1 MKTEYVRKW
10 PKLNPGEQI
19 RIKNKLTGQ
28 YAFKP
33 KGSSSGWR
41 WHDTKATVW
50 DNFTGPG
57 HILGQFTK
65 FEMNKDQKYPVRYN
79 HASQQVLA
87 PGIESVEIEIVTFTV
102 IRTIDAAEQYEERK
116 RAIQDEEYRRNTRDL
131 TRWSGSDLIDSLVKA
146 KGDIWF
152 RSFLVAHHINVHID
166 VSSLNV
172 GRLTIQKEQVKFLEK
187 RILESL

>member
-102 IRTIDAAEQYEERK
+102 IRTIDAAEQYEDRK
-116 RAIQDEEYRRNTRDL
+116 KAIEEEDYRRNQRDL
-131 TRWSGSDLIDSLVKA
+131 TRWSGSNLLDSILKA
-146 KGDIWF
+146 KGQQWWRRKLAEIASQDYPEL
-152 RSFLVAHHINVHID
+152 ST
-166 VSSLNV
+166 LNA
-172 GRLTIQKEQVKFLEK
+172 GRLTIQNNQIKNLEK

>member
-1 MKTEYVRKW
+1 MSDYVRKW

-19 RIKNKLTGQ
+19 RIKNTLTGQ

-33 KGSSSGWR
+33 KGGSSGWR

-65 FEMNKDQKYPVRYN
+65 FGMAKD
-79 HASQQVLA
+79 ASVYHRDARQVLGC
-87 PGIESVEIEIVTFTV
+87 GIENVEIEIVTMTV
-102 IRTIDAAEQYEERK
+102 SRTISAADQYEERK
-116 RAIQDEEYRRNTRDL
+116 QAIELEAFRRNTRDL
-131 TRWSGSDLIDSLVKA
+131 TRRGPSTIINKFIET
-146 KGDIWF
+146 KGEDWF
-152 RSFLVAHHINVHID
+152 RQFLLEKGIVGSYD
-166 VSSLNV
+166 VDTLNI
-172 GRLTIQKEQVKFLEK
+172 GRLTIQSNQVKFLEK

>member
-1 MKTEYVRKW
+1 MSDYIRKW

-19 RIKNKLTGQ
+19 RIKNTLTGQ

-33 KGSSSGWR
+33 KGGSSGWR

-65 FEMNKDQKYPVRYN
+65 YEINKQAKSPMRYN
-79 HASQQVLA
+79 TDAYKVLA
-87 PGIESVEIEIVTFTV
+87 CGIENVEIEIVTLTV
-102 IRTIDAAEQYEERK
+102 SRTISAADQYEERK
-116 RAIQDEEYRRNTRDL
+116 KILELESFRRNTRDL
-131 TRWSGSDLIDSLVKA
+131 TRWSGSDLIDSLAKA
-146 KGDIWF
+146 KGQDWF
-152 RSFLVAHHINVHID
+152 QQRIQLID
-166 VSSLNV
+166 SAGYPELDTLNP
-172 GRLTIQKEQVKFLEK
+172 GRLTIQNNQVKFLEK